1 MKILY
6 IAPVRDFSGYA
17 AASRGYINALHR
29 AGADVTVRAIRY
41 DRADSGSEY
50 EPTEVE
56 RALLRK
62 PLNNIDVV
70 VQHTTP
76 NELRP
81 VAGKT
86 NIAVVAWE
94 TDRIPDYWVKKLNQF
109 DAVITFCETS
119 VSAFQRCGVKVPVWK
134 VPHTFD
140 IPSYTLDSIAKIAS
154 PTEPEFFKDRFV
166 FYNISQLS
174 TKKGI
179 DVLLRSY
186 LTEFHGADKNRV
198 LLILKTYIDMSN
210 RSTERQKIQNYVA
223 GVKNALRLS
232 ANDYPPIMIISNTL
246 TDLQIK
252 KIHKTGDCYV
262 CSSRAEGWCIP
273 AFEALAYGK
282 KLVTTGW
289 GGMGE
294 FAMLPECRDKSGVAI
309 NTNTRN
315 FLGLDVAR
323 YSDAF
328 RPNVFPVTYLLEP
341 LIGQQHGDPEL
352 YTAKDLIAEPSVRSM
367 MTEMRA
373 ALNMDLEDKT
383 DLMEFDY
390 SNVGPVMLNIIQG
403 TYAATHKEIVN
414 V

>member
-6 IAPVRDFSGYA
+6 IAPFRDFSGYA
-17 AASRGYINALHR
+17 AASRGYLNALDR
-29 AGADVTVRAIRY
+29 AGANVVARAVRY

-50 EPTEVE
+50 TPTSRESE
-56 RALLRK
+56 LLKK
-62 PLNNIDVV
+62 PLDDIDVV
-70 VQHTTP
+70 IQHTTP

-81 VAGKT
+81 VAGKV

-94 TDRIPDYWVKKLNQF
+94 TSRIPEYWVKKLNQF
-109 DAVITFCETS
+109 DAVMTFCQTS
-119 VSAFQRCGVKVPVWK
+119 VDAFVSSGVTVPVTK
-134 VPHTFD
+134 IPHTFD
-140 IPSYTLDSIAKIAS
+140 IPSYTLDGIDKIS
-154 PTEPEFFKDRFV
+154 SSSESDFFKDKFV

-186 LTEFHGADKNRV
+186 LTEFHGKDKDKV
-198 LLILKTYIDMSN
+198 ILILKTYIDMSN
-210 RSTERQKIQNYVA
+210 RGSERQRIQGYVN
-223 GVKNALRLS
+223 GVKNALRLPVEG
-232 ANDYPPIMIISNTL
+232 YPPVMVISNTL

-252 KIHKTGDCYV
+252 KIHKTGDAYV

-282 KLVTTGW
+282 KLITTSW

-294 FAMLPECRDKSGVAI
+294 FAVDVQMY
-309 NTNTRN
+309 NTSAGPQPIYN
-315 FLGLDVAR
+315 
-323 YSDAF
+323 
-328 RPNVFPVTYLLEP
+328 PKKNVFEVFHLLEP
-341 LIGQQHGDPEL
+341 LVGQQHGDPEL

-367 MTEMRA
+367 MQQMRLSMENELTPKA
-373 ALNMDLEDKT
+373 

-390 SNVGPVMLNIIQG
+390 SNIGPMMLAFIDG
-403 TYAATHKEIVN
+403 VVARLSKEPVN